1 MLRRQETQNV
11 GNVKYLNIVVA
22 IVTNLGCKRCV
33 APKSLMKQLAQMK
46 SEFDGKFND
55 PINAQNIVDRFK
67 EVVTDVA
74 DKDIVWGTDNLPGH
88 SSFSD
93 PTLEDS

>member
-1 MLRRQETQNV
+1 MV
-11 GNVKYLNIVVA
+11 
-22 IVTNLGCKRCV
+22 NLT
-33 APKSLMKQLAQMK
+33 
-46 SEFDGKFND
+46 D

-88 SSFSD
+88 SSFS
-93 PTLEDS
+93 